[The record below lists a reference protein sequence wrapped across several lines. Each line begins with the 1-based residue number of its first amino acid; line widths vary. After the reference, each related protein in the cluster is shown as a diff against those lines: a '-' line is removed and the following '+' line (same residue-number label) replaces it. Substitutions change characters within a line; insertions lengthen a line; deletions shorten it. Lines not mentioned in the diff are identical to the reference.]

1 MPIDRTFIESWLAA
15 WTGGEQSVDKLLS
28 FYTPSARYQDPAV
41 ADLRG
46 TDALRAYFKNLLR
59 RYPAW
64 RWEVLEIFATESGC
78 VLKWKATLDERST
91 TGLDIVELRD
101 GLIDRNEVYFDPSK
115 LFPARST
122 NT

>member
-1 MPIDRTFIESWLAA
+1 MPIDREFIESWLAA
-15 WTGGEQSVDKLLS
+15 WTGGEASVERLLS
-28 FYTPSARYQDPAV
+28 FYTPNARYDDPAV

-46 TDALRAYFKNLLR
+46 TEALRGYFTKLLR

-64 RWEVLEIFATESGC
+64 RWEALEILPTESGC
-78 VLKWKATLDERST
+78 VLKWKATLDDRAT

-115 LFPARST
+115 LFSAKRKSD
-122 NT
+122 